1 MKKLVF
7 IASVLLLAGCG
18 DSATTEEAKP
28 EEKRSLKDRLE
39 ETDRDFLLQPLEAAL
54 DDIAAATEYDPRFIK
69 STMAISLGEAT
80 GKATIKTFESDT
92 VYIQVELQG
101 PNGTSE
107 KHQWFSDAKNGLY
120 KSEHNFKNIVMGA
133 DGAVSN
139 QDYQFYFEETG
150 AMISSY
156 SRKSFDQQKHEE
168 KWINTEFQPSEL
180 KFIWSRKALAKKH
193 N

>member
-1 MKKLVF
+1 MRKLIF
-7 IASVLLLAGCG
+7 IASVLLLASCG
-18 DSATTEEAKP
+18 DSSTSEKVKP

-39 ETDRDFLLQPLEAAL
+39 DTDRDFLLQPLEAAL
-54 DDIAAATEYDPRFIK
+54 DDIAAATEYDPRFEK
-69 STMAISLGEAT
+69 STKAITLGDAK
-80 GKATIKTFESDT
+80 GKLVVRTLESDT
-92 VYIQVELQG
+92 VYLQVALEG

-120 KSEHNFKNIVMGA
+120 KSEHNFKNMVIGA

-156 SRKSFDQQKHEE
+156 SRKTFGEQKQSEQ
-168 KWINTEFQPSEL
+168 WVNTEFQPGEL
-180 KFIWSRKALAKKH
+180 KFIWSRKALAK
-193 N
+193 